1 MTKYNVSDPLHAYA
15 AVNDIILNTYE
26 QKCLD
31 ASYKSAIDQLKETS
45 WNESAAVGG
54 IKKIKK

>member
-1 MTKYNVSDPLHAYA
+1 MTKFSASDSLHAYA
-15 AVNDIILNTYE
+15 AVNDIILNTYG

-31 ASYKSAIDQLKETS
+31 SSYKSTIDQLKQTS

-54 IKKIKK
+54 